1 MSKIWYLLTVVLL
14 GTQVS
19 APAQEYSSDAHLL
32 PAGANFDTDGFYSTT
47 YARLCERMLFT
58 RGDWIIRYHRIASAS
73 ETGIS
78 ITRNQNDEY
87 FVVVKES
94 TPPLGSTA
102 SFAMNF
108 GGDLRESLK
117 SLKLRERR
125 TQIPKTTALA
135 IHEFWL
141 RLLTQVRPRGK
152 PLRIVG
158 DHELLFA
165 KSKNGQTLRG
175 RLPPDAFKY
184 DRLVRVLAIVEDLL
198 RIRGE
203 KADDRALLTSI
214 ERNTAKK

>member
-1 MSKIWYLLTVVLL
+1 MAKIRWLLIVALL
-14 GTQVS
+14 GTQVPIPGQ
-19 APAQEYSSDAHLL
+19 ASSNDAHLI
-32 PAGANFDTDGFYSTT
+32 PAGPNFDTDGFYSKT
-47 YARLCERMLFT
+47 YAQICERVLFT
-58 RGDWIIRYHRIASAS
+58 QEDWIIRYHRISRAS

-78 ITRNQNDEY
+78 ITKNRKNEY

-94 TPPLGSTA
+94 TPALGSTV

-108 GGDLRESLK
+108 GADVYESLK
-117 SLKLRERR
+117 SLKIRERR

-135 IHEFWL
+135 IHDFWL
-141 RLLTQVRPRGK
+141 RLLREVRPRDEA
-152 PLRIVG
+152 LHIVG

-165 KSKNGQTLRG
+165 KTQNGQTLRG

-198 RIRGE
+198 RIGK

-214 ERNTAKK
+214 ERNTAAK